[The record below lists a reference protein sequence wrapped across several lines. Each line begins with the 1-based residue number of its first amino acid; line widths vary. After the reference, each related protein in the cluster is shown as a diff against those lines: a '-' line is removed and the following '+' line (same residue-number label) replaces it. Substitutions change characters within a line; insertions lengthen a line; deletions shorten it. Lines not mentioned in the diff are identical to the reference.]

1 MGRRRKLN
9 KYEEGL
15 VLIYTFFF
23 IMGVAGK
30 GVEDLVNYL
39 VKKDPQKAKKI
50 VEEFCKCVKKE
61 GEKR

>member
-1 MGRRRKLN
+1 MGRRKLD

-15 VLIYTFFF
+15 VLILTSLF

-39 VKKDPQKAKKI
+39 VKKNPEKARKI
-50 VEEFCKCVKKE
+50 VEEFCQGVRKNRKE
-61 GEKR
+61 

>member
-1 MGRRRKLN
+1 MGRRSRKLD

-39 VKKDPQKAKKI
+39 VKKNPEKAKRI
-50 VEEFCKCVKKE
+50 VEEFCKGVRKD
-61 GEKR
+61 GR